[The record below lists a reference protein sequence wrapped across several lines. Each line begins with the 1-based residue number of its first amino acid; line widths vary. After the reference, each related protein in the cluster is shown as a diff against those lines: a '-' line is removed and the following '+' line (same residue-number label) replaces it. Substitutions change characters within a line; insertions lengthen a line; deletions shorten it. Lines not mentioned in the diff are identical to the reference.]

1 VTFQSRLGRAK
12 WLEPYTE
19 PTLIALAKAGVGRVD
34 VVCPGFTSDCLETL
48 EEIAME
54 GRQAFLTAG
63 GKAFNYIPCLNDDDA
78 WITALCDVT
87 LQHLAGWPTQA
98 APDVAALAASRAAA
112 LALGAKPRRTRARR
126 CNGEKL
132 NAITHLVGA
141 VLALVGSTV
150 LVTLAALSGDAW
162 KVVSVTLYG
171 VTLVLLYSFSTL
183 YHSLRGKAK
192 SVLQRL
198 DHHSIYLLIA
208 GSYTPFCL
216 ITLRGPWGWSLFGVV
231 WTLALLG
238 IAQELRPSRGTR
250 KLSLAIY
257 IVMGWVALVALVP
270 MLKALGGV
278 GFAWVAAGGIFY
290 TVGIVFYVLDNRL
303 RHAHG
308 VTVVWRQRGALFDC
322 ALRVVNAQVAFD
334 PRCAQAVVRCSMA
347 LNNSYMAMA
356 MAPITARPAKASGMR
371 CEDPADCIR

>member
-1 VTFQSRLGRAK
+1 M
-12 WLEPYTE
+12 Y
-19 PTLIALAKAGVGRVD
+19 
-34 VVCPGFTSDCLETL
+34 
-48 EEIAME
+48 
-54 GRQAFLTAG
+54 
-63 GKAFNYIPCLNDDDA
+63 
-78 WITALCDVT
+78 
-87 LQHLAGWPTQA
+87 H
-98 APDVAALAASRAAA
+98 
-112 LALGAKPRRTRARR
+112 
-126 CNGEKL
+126 GEKL

-290 TVGIVFYVLDNRL
+290 TVGIVFYVLDTRL

-308 VTVVWRQRGALFDC
+308 VWHLFVI
-322 ALRVVNAQVAFD
+322 AGSAAHFF
-334 PRCAQAVVRCSMA
+334 A
-347 LNNSYMAMA
+347 
-356 MAPITARPAKASGMR
+356 IARYVL
-371 CEDPADCIR
+371 

>member
-1 VTFQSRLGRAK
+1 M
-12 WLEPYTE
+12 Y
-19 PTLIALAKAGVGRVD
+19 
-34 VVCPGFTSDCLETL
+34 
-48 EEIAME
+48 
-54 GRQAFLTAG
+54 
-63 GKAFNYIPCLNDDDA
+63 
-78 WITALCDVT
+78 
-87 LQHLAGWPTQA
+87 H
-98 APDVAALAASRAAA
+98 
-112 LALGAKPRRTRARR
+112 
-126 CNGEKL
+126 GEKL

-150 LVTLAALSGDAW
+150 LVTLAAVSGDAW
-162 KVVSVTLYG
+162 KVVSIALYG

-192 SVLQRL
+192 SVLQKL

-216 ITLRGPWGWSLFGVV
+216 VTLRGPWGWSLFGVV

-238 IAQELRPSRGTR
+238 IAQELRPSRGAR

-270 MLKALGGV
+270 MLKALGGA
-278 GFAWVAAGGIFY
+278 GFAWVAAGGVFY

-308 VTVVWRQRGALFDC
+308 VWHLFVI
-322 ALRVVNAQVAFD
+322 AG
-334 PRCAQAVVRCSMA
+334 S
-347 LNNSYMAMA
+347 
-356 MAPITARPAKASGMR
+356 TAHFFAIARYVL
-371 CEDPADCIR
+371 